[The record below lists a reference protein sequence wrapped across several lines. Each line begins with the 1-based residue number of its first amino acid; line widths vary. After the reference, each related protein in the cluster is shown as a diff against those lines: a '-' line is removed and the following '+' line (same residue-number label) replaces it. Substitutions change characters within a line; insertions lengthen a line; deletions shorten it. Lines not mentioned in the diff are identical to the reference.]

1 MSGLLSVFRRHE
13 TKKNKRESIK
23 TTAMKKTLLFA
34 MALAAICIMPSC
46 GKDPKPGENGSTV
59 TGTLNGHDYVDLG
72 LPSGTLWATCN
83 IGAAASEESGDYFSW
98 GETSPKEDYSWDT
111 YQFGKWGSSFTKYF
125 MSPFEGYPGFADN
138 LKVLEECDDAASV
151 LWGGGWHIPTYRQ
164 WKELINNCTLDG
176 PHVNGTNDWAFV
188 GPNGNRLVLPFAG
201 FKGGTTV
208 SGYHGYYWSSSLY
221 AEYPDDSGSAW
232 LFYNEGNE
240 YDMSFDFR
248 NLGLTIRPVHPAE

>member
-1 MSGLLSVFRRHE
+1 MNR
-13 TKKNKRESIK
+13 
-23 TTAMKKTLLFA
+23 TLKA
-34 MALAAICIMPSC
+34 TAAIMLMMVFAVGCN
-46 GKDPKPGENGSTV
+46 KPDEPNNAGNSGADVS
-59 TGTLNGHDYVDLG
+59 GNINGHDYVDLG

-83 IGAAASEESGDYFSW
+83 IGADNPKGCGDYFAW

-111 YQFGKWGSSFTKYF
+111 YRYGRWGSVFTKYF
-125 MSPFEGYPGFADN
+125 LSSFEGYQGFADN

-164 WKELINNCTLDG
+164 WNELINNCTLDG
-176 PHVNGTNDWAFV
+176 PHVNGINDWAFV

-208 SGYHGYYWSSSLY
+208 SGYYGYYWSSSLY

-232 LFYNEGNE
+232 LFFNEGNE
-240 YDMSFDFR
+240 YSMSFDFR
-248 NLGLTIRPVHPAE
+248 NLGLTIRPVHSAE

>member
-1 MSGLLSVFRRHE
+1 
-13 TKKNKRESIK
+13 
-23 TTAMKKTLLFA
+23 MKKTLLFA
-34 MALAAICIMPSC
+34 IALAVVCIMPSC
-46 GKDPKPGENGSTV
+46 EKDPKPSENGSTV

-83 IGAAASEESGDYFSW
+83 IGAAAPEEPGDYFSW

-111 YQFGKWGSSFTKYF
+111 YQFGRWGSSFTKYF

-151 LWGGGWHIPTYRQ
+151 LWGGGWRIPTYRQ

-201 FKGGTTV
+201 FKEGTTV

-221 AEYPDDSGSAW
+221 CEYPDDSGSAW